1 MYIKYQH
8 RYVHG
13 SRDISMIKK
22 IGPYNV
28 DIYTNIWNF
37 SFASVKED
45 IPDREKAPIQPLTGP
60 EYHPETLILS
70 KVKSTATYSDYF

>member
-1 MYIKYQH
+1 
-8 RYVHG
+8 
-13 SRDISMIKK
+13 MIKK
-22 IGPYNV
+22 IGPYSV